1 MDLTS
6 LAAGLLEP
14 VPANA
19 ALGIKVT
26 RAAGGGAEVSMPE
39 ATDAANVIGSMHS
52 SGLIALIDAA
62 GLAAVIAMT
71 DERAPFENV
80 VALGANARLEFLGG
94 SSETASETRSSHPPS
109 ESWSGWT
116 RGSGVGGSATC
127 VMCAPPA
134 GMSSFL
140 PVSSSATVKSCTRGC
155 CPHGEA

>member
-1 MDLTS
+1 MELTS

-19 ALGIKVT
+19 ALGIKVI

-80 VALGANARLEFLGG
+80 VALGANARLEFLAPARG
-94 SSETASETRSSHPPS
+94 RL
-109 ESWSGWT
+109 
-116 RGSGVGGSATC
+116 RGSCRLDNQARAAIKRLLLGEADKVSATTNVEIRDPDDLMVC
-127 VMCAPPA
+127 RGTFEWRIRRIHPA
-134 GMSSFL
+134 
-140 PVSSSATVKSCTRGC
+140 
-155 CPHGEA
+155 

>member
-19 ALGIKVT
+19 ALGIKVI

-80 VALGANARLEFLGG
+80 VALGANARLEFLAPARGTAEGELPARQPGEGG
-94 SSETASETRSSHPPS
+94 NQAPAPRRDRQGLCHDER
-109 ESWSGWT
+109 
-116 RGSGVGGSATC
+116 RDQGS
-127 VMCAPPA
+127 
-134 GMSSFL
+134 
-140 PVSSSATVKSCTRGC
+140 
-155 CPHGEA
+155 